1 MRKVHNIYKSKKL
14 IKVSLEYDEQTKI
27 INSITITGD
36 FFLYPEETLDTLVF
50 NLIGTKLE
58 KDSIKQKVEKC
69 LSGSE
74 EFSKIRILETGYNSG
89 PWNMA
94 LDEVLLDSA
103 NYDIPILR
111 LYGWQPPA
119 VSIGYFQSID
129 EEVDVKKCKQM
140 GIDVIRRITGGGAVL
155 HEFELTYSFITKIY
169 PKNIMESYKL
179 ICDPV
184 VMCINKLGF
193 NAKFAPLNDII
204 IDNKKVSGHAQTR
217 KKNVL
222 LQHGTIL
229 LDINI
234 EKMFSVLKIP
244 SEKIK
249 DKMINDVKARVMG
262 LNKTFEQ
269 VAYELKESFSEKFV
283 GEVIVDNL
291 TIEEIENTK
300 KLANE
305 KYTSDSWNW
314 KKKL

>member
-1 MRKVHNIYKSKKL
+1 MSFK
-14 IKVSLEYDEQTKI
+14 
-27 INSITITGD
+27 
-36 FFLYPEETLDTLVF
+36 
-50 NLIGTKLE
+50 
-58 KDSIKQKVEKC
+58 
-69 LSGSE
+69 
-74 EFSKIRILETGYNSG
+74 FSKIRILETWYNSG

-94 LDEVLLDSA
+94 LDEVLMNNA

-119 VSIGYFQSID
+119 VSIGYFQSMD
-129 EEVDVKKCKQM
+129 EEVDVKTCKQM
-140 GIDVIRRITGGGAVL
+140 GIDVVRRITGGGAVL
-155 HEFELTYSFITKIY
+155 HESELTYSFITKIY
-169 PKNIMESYKL
+169 PKNIMESYNL

-193 NAKFAPLNDII
+193 NAKFAPLNDITV
-204 IDNKKVSGHAQTR
+204 DNKKVSGNAQTR
-217 KKNVL
+217 KKNIL

-229 LDINI
+229 LDVNV

-269 VAYELKESFSEKFV
+269 VAYNLKKSFGEKFRA
-283 GEVIVDNL
+283 
-291 TIEEIENTK
+291 EIIIDDLSIKETENTK
-300 KLANE
+300 KLASE
-305 KYTSDSWNW
+305 KYASDPWNW